1 MAHSKEILVVD
12 DDPEVTAS
20 LALALTQSGH
30 VPHTV
35 ASPDEA
41 LKALAAH
48 QYDLVIQDMNYSRS
62 MTGQEGL
69 ELLQRIKGHWPH
81 VPVVLITAWGTV
93 ELAVK
98 GIRAG
103 AVDFITK
110 PWTPQQIRHV
120 VGTALGMA
128 DLRRT
133 AAPRGGI
140 TRAVLDQEHDFGSI
154 IGDDPALLRV
164 LAVVA
169 KVARTDVPV
178 LITGESGTGKELVA
192 EALWLNSERRNKPF
206 VKVNLGGI
214 PPTLFESEIFGHVRG
229 AFTDAKHGRLGRF
242 EAANGGTLFLDEI
255 GDIDPSCQV
264 KLLRVLQDRTFER
277 VGSSVSTSVDVRV
290 VSATNRDLGAMIAAG
305 GFREDLLFRL
315 NLITVHMPPL
325 RERKCDVPILSSRFL
340 LQASMLYRKKE
351 LRVTPDG
358 MEWLAHQK
366 WPGNVR
372 QLKHVIE
379 RAVLLS
385 SGDELDVSDLVAA
398 GQAEVGIPA
407 SPPSLAGDGVTLQE
421 MERAMILR
429 ALDECGGNLSK
440 VASALGLSRG
450 ALYRRLEK
458 HGIQAPE

>member
-1 MAHSKEILVVD
+1 MAHTTEILVVD

-20 LALALTQSGH
+20 LALVLTQFGH

-35 ASPDEA
+35 PGPEEA
-41 LKALAAH
+41 LRALAAR
-48 QYDLVIQDMNYSRS
+48 QFDLVIQDMNYSRS
-62 MTGQEGL
+62 TTGQEGL

-81 VPVVLITAWGTV
+81 IPVVLITAWGTV

-98 GIRAG
+98 GIKAG

-133 AAPRGGI
+133 SASRGGV
-140 TRAVLDQEHDFGSI
+140 TRATLDEQHDFGSI
-154 IGDDPALLRV
+154 IGEEPGLLRV
-164 LAVVA
+164 LEVVA

-192 EALWLNSERRNKPF
+192 EALWLNSTRRNKPF

-229 AFTDAKHGRLGRF
+229 AFTDAKQGRLGRF

-255 GDIDPSCQV
+255 GDIDASCQV

-290 VSATNRDLGAMIAAG
+290 VSATNRDLATMIAAG

-325 RERKCDVPILSSRFL
+325 RERKCDIPLLASRFL
-340 LQASMLYRKKE
+340 LLAAKLYRKEE
-351 LRVTPDG
+351 LHLTPDG
-358 MEWLAHQK
+358 MEWLTHQR

-385 SGDELDVSDLVAA
+385 SGDTLGAADLVAA
-398 GQAEVGIPA
+398 GQAELGIPA
-407 SPPSLAGDGVTLQE
+407 ASPGFGSDGMTLQE

-429 ALDECGGNLSK
+429 AVEECGGNLSK

-458 HGIQAPE
+458 HGIQEPE